1 MTNGGYRG
9 RGGRAENV
17 RDISENQTAYIVE
30 KFPDVGIFPVRFP
43 GQTALPVE
51 FLYRRRHLV
60 TRERDVSRV
69 EEVLGARELTVAEG
83 AQRFEIAEVTHPVPG
98 LALVELASAG
108 DDDGDPE
115 VQAADGRALFSAL
128 LSIRALLGPG
138 VAAPNHLVHLTPSTE
153 CPATE
158 PDTVPAGTAPRPGVS
173 RSRCDGRGT
182 LVVVVDTGLVP
193 YAAASHHWM
202 RGVIGDPDT
211 EVQGQTIVD
220 RYGGHG
226 TFIASIVRAMAPRA
240 EVRVPRFLKP
250 GGAVYETELVA
261 ALLPVLD
268 WAPDVI
274 SLSAGTHTWLDEG
287 LLSFQF
293 FVPGPLR
300 EASGTVLV
308 AAAGNDGRD
317 WRFAPAEMEGV
328 IGVGALGA
336 PGDALAWFSDFGDWV
351 DVFAPGEDLVHAF
364 PTGAYTYAETIRPN
378 AHFTTGMARWSGTS
392 FSTPLVSGLIAARMS
407 GTGESSREAARS
419 LLRLARA
426 QALPGV
432 GPVLHPGQ
440 ACLCVP
446 DRAAPGCAG
455 TGCGGTGCVGMES
468 CCGAP
473 AAR

>member
-1 MTNGGYRG
+1 MTNGQYPG
-9 RGGRAENV
+9 RGGRDEDV
-17 RDISENQTAYIVE
+17 WDISENQTRYILDN
-30 KFPDVGIFPVRFP
+30 FPDAAVFPVRV
-43 GQTALPVE
+43 QDDSRYPVE

-69 EEVLGARELTVAEG
+69 EEVLGAREHTIARGAE
-83 AQRFEIAEVTHPVPG
+83 RFDIAGVTHPIPG
-98 LALVELASAG
+98 LALIELDGSG
-108 DDDGDPE
+108 DDPGD
-115 VQAADGRALFSAL
+115 DGRTLFAAL
-128 LSIRALLGPG
+128 LSIRAILGPAI
-138 VAAPNHLVHLTPSTE
+138 AAPDHLVHLTPSTG

-158 PDTVPAGTAPRPGVS
+158 PEPAIRVDPQPGVS

-182 LVVVVDTGLVP
+182 LVVVVDSGLVP
-193 YAAASHHWM
+193 GAADSHSWM
-202 RGVIGDPDT
+202 HGVTGDDDE
-211 EVQGQTIVD
+211 EVRQVVAGQQPTIVD

-240 EVRVPRFLKP
+240 EVRVPRYLKR
-250 GGAVYETELVA
+250 GAAIYETDLVA

-287 LLSFQF
+287 LLSFKV

-300 EASGTVLV
+300 AASGTVLV

-317 WRFAPAEMEGV
+317 WKFAPAEMDGV

-364 PTGAYTYAETIRPN
+364 PPGVYTYTETPDKIGQQ
-378 AHFTTGMARWSGTS
+378 ATFTGMARWSGTS
-392 FSTPLVSGLIAARMS
+392 FSTPVVAGLIAARMS
-407 GTGESSREAARS
+407 GTGESSREAADA

-432 GPVLHPGQ
+432 GPVLRPGQ
-440 ACLCVP
+440 ACLGAEGARC
-446 DRAAPGCAG
+446 GC
-455 TGCGGTGCVGMES
+455 
-468 CCGAP
+468 
-473 AAR
+473 